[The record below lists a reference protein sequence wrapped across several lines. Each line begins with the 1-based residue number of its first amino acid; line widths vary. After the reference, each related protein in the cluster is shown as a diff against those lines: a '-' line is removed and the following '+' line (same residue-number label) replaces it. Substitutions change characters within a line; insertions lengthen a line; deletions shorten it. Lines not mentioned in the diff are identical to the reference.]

1 MISWRIKV
9 LIIHRIGATRSKILP
24 RNEISD
30 ISGEDLLVIIKV
42 GVFF

>member
-1 MISWRIKV
+1 MSWRIKV
-9 LIIHRIGATRSKILP
+9 LIIHRRGATRSKILP